1 MSCGLRKMSRY
12 IRFVEGGDSQDLR
25 WLTGVITAASVMKDE
40 GRLEPYQADILA
52 ATFTWLN
59 DHLPCPPFRR
69 HLASGKW
76 SEDAVAWFLPGA
88 KEAIGR
94 MWDLIA
100 VLKGHDVPV
109 RVLRTARPGL
119 IVYRDEFQ
127 IVAETP
133 KRG

>member
-1 MSCGLRKMSRY
+1 
-12 IRFVEGGDSQDLR
+12 LR
-25 WLTGVITAASVMKDE
+25 WLTGVITAASVMREK
-40 GRLEPYQADILA
+40 GRLESYQAEIVA
-52 ATFTWLN
+52 ATFAWLN

-76 SEDAVAWFLPGA
+76 SKDAVAWFLPGA
-88 KEAIGR
+88 KEAIQY
-94 MWDLIA
+94 MWGLVA
-100 VLKGHDVPV
+100 VLKSHDIPV
-109 RVLRTARPGL
+109 RVLRTANPGL